1 MVAAWASRYL
11 PPLVADLPQME
22 VAQGVS
28 ASETGAGALQ
38 FEIRSGE
45 HRLLADE
52 PVSAG
57 GLGSG
62 LPPHELVEAGLDAC
76 PVLTLPLYAH
86 RQGLPLERAHAV
98 VEHMKMPGMDPAD
111 PLQRTHT
118 LH

>member
-38 FEIRSGE
+38 LEIRSGE
-45 HRLLADE
+45 DRLLADE
-52 PVSAG
+52 PVSVG

-62 LPPHELVEAGLDAC
+62 LSPYELVAAGLAAC
-76 PVLTLPLYAH
+76 TGMTMRLYAN
-86 RQGLPLERAHAV
+86 RQGQPLESAHATL
-98 VEHMKMPGMDPAD
+98 EQKKMPVKEQAKRC
-111 PLQRTHT
+111 QHT
-118 LH
+118 NKQ